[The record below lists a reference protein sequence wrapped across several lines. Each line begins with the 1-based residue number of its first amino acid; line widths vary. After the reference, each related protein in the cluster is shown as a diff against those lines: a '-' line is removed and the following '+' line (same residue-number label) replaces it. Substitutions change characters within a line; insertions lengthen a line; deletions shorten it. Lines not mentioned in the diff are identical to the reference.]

1 MKRVDFLQP
10 TGWKAEVSR
19 CRRVNALEVLC
30 PRVLY
35 VISGQKEETSV
46 HHGRWAAA
54 SSERRNDYHPVCW
67 DRRGQLSRSQ
77 AEHILES
84 CASHKCRFFG
94 D

>member
-35 VISGQKEETSV
+35 VISGQKRKHPYTTDVGLQLAPSAETTTIQFA
-46 HHGRWAAA
+46 GTGEA
-54 SSERRNDYHPVCW
+54 N
-67 DRRGQLSRSQ
+67 
-77 AEHILES
+77 
-84 CASHKCRFFG
+84 
-94 D
+94 